1 LSSSLVLAS
10 DCFPFCASVLRSE
23 ASLSHSEQQDALQ
36 EVALDSSLNYI
47 CKFLTLCALAQP
59 GAYTDQNLLDLIELL
74 CRAGLD
80 TRLRLLPK
88 TDLQQLLLQLLEN
101 IREWPEKLRQLCCAL
116 SRASDHHHNLLAL
129 VQLFLDVSPRSR
141 QLRGQLSLLVMA
153 RLLNQQERLSL
164 WQEKAQVSVC
174 LSILWGLGEAGQP
187 LLPLFLK
194 VGSLRPGK
202 FKVGLPFLLTSLH
215 LTVTF
220 CTPTLCQPLRI
231 KQ

>member
-1 LSSSLVLAS
+1 MFFMTSKINHKCWKPKEKAKIPQTEGLCSPLDVCPTLPCPPTDLNPHKPSRVHA
-10 DCFPFCASVLRSE
+10 F
-23 ASLSHSEQQDALQ
+23 SLSRP
-36 EVALDSSLNYI
+36 
-47 CKFLTLCALAQP
+47 F
-59 GAYTDQNLLDLIELL
+59 
-74 CRAGLD
+74 
-80 TRLRLLPK
+80 
-88 TDLQQLLLQLLEN
+88 
-101 IREWPEKLRQLCCAL
+101 
-116 SRASDHHHNLLAL
+116 SR
-129 VQLFLDVSPRSR
+129 R

-153 RLLNQQERLSL
+153 RLLNQQERLPL

-187 LLPLFLK
+187 LLPFFLK

-220 CTPTLCQPLRI
+220 CMPTLCQPLRI